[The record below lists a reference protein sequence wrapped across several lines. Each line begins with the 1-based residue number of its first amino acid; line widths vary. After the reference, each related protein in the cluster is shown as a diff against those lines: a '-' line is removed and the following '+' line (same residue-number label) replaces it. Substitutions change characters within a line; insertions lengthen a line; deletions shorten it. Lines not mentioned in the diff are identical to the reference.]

1 MSQTALTVMVK
12 VASFILLAG
21 SLPVVSATFSIAK
34 CCTLAVR
41 QDFHT
46 YIDDFYPWEVC
57 SFNTEIDYG
66 NNDTLPSVVR
76 SMAWAKEY
84 CRGAQYSSLKQWLL
98 PLSTYISPYIGVLLI
113 CPVGD
118 VAVHVLEGWLWKPLS
133 SVFNGL
139 AKYVQEYVSILGD
152 PGSAMFGA
160 LSEIWS
166 DARALSTL
174 RLNRTTKTLGVA
186 SEEPTDALLSDAS
199 AMWIMVLAGDI
210 EFTRKTRWYGRGVS
224 QSTEAL
230 GQHHN
235 PNSDARLG
243 GETGVLQVDKPSPEK
258 DQQASAA
265 ENLLKD
271 AFQDEEKINK
281 AIEMVIVARKGFVSG
296 ILIPVL
302 LLLAVTAATF
312 YDAYSKMGD
321 KDTGLALAYCVWFSW
336 ILVLGVAGNCY
347 ASAINPGLAE
357 RAFATVLNFGGEPFA
372 TPLRHRYVNNH
383 FWEEWANSSHPDAGE
398 FASTARDLTG
408 KWTFW
413 LRFCAGQFL
422 GFCVVAFSSACA
434 VAIAWT
440 TPTVGLGCRSFNFL
454 LYVVF
459 AFVNAGLHVLCSWL
473 AVRTDGRESKSA
485 GQGAEP
491 SAVPFSKKLSLL
503 AIVRGVY
510 WFLVFVNSLV
520 MVLGTIFHLV
530 GVFRTCWC
538 ERLTW
543 VDSTLI
549 ELNSKTPQ
557 AVDNARRYWLSTAYV
572 DFGVVWLTCLTAI
585 AFRRYIVQ
593 KMEDWL
599 EARDAKGGLVEE
611 SR

>member
-1 MSQTALTVMVK
+1 MK
-12 VASFILLAG
+12 VILSVLIAG
-21 SLPVVSATFSIAK
+21 SLPVVRATFSIAK

-41 QDFHT
+41 QDFHA
-46 YIDDFYPWEVC
+46 YIADFYPWEVC

-66 NNDTLPSVVR
+66 NNQTLPSIVR

-84 CRGAQYSSLKQWLL
+84 CRGAEYSSLKQWLL

-118 VAVHVLEGWLWKPLS
+118 VAVHVLEGRVWKPLN

-139 AKYVQEYVSILGD
+139 AKYIQEYVSILGD

-160 LSEIWS
+160 LNEIWS
-166 DARALSTL
+166 DAWALSNL
-174 RLNRTTKTLGVA
+174 KLDKVTKTLGIP
-186 SEEPTDALLSDAS
+186 SEEPTEALLSDTS
-199 AMWIMVLAGDI
+199 AMWIAVLAGDI
-210 EFTRKTRWYGRGVS
+210 EFTRKTRWYGRGGS
-224 QSTEAL
+224 QSTDVLGYKNIAKSEA
-230 GQHHN
+230 Q
-235 PNSDARLG
+235 LG
-243 GETGVLQVDKPSPEK
+243 GETSLLNISPGEK
-258 DQQASAA
+258 DQQASAS
-265 ENLLKD
+265 ENPLKD
-271 AFQDEEKINK
+271 ASQDEDKINK
-281 AIEMVIVARKGFVSG
+281 AIEMVIIARKGFVSG

-336 ILVLGVAGNCY
+336 VLVLGVAGNCY

-357 RAFATVLNFGGEPFA
+357 RAFSTVLNFGGAPFA
-372 TPLRHRYVNNH
+372 TSLRHRYVNNH
-383 FWEEWANSSHPDAGE
+383 YWEEWANSKHPDAGE
-398 FASTARDLTG
+398 FASAARELLS

-413 LRFCAGQFL
+413 LRFCAGQLL

-440 TPTVGLGCRSFNFL
+440 TPTVGLGCRSFNFI

-459 AFVNAGLHVLCSWL
+459 AFVNAYLHVLCSWL
-473 AVRTDGRESKSA
+473 TVREDGKESKSIRE
-485 GQGAEP
+485 GQAS
-491 SAVPFSKKLSLL
+491 SAISFSQKLSALVV
-503 AIVRGVY
+503 VRGIY
-510 WFLVFVNSLV
+510 WFFVFVNSLV

-572 DFGVVWLTCLTAI
+572 AFGIVWLMCLTAI

-599 EARDAKGGLVEE
+599 EAREAEGVPTEDPRLD
-611 SR
+611 